1 MFHIIA
7 SLIFLYVS
15 FRLIVPLPLGRK
27 AKLAACAAL
36 LLISQQH
43 VFMRYVF
50 GGMASP
56 ELPLVMLLLLGWLFV
71 AFILL
76 AVFFLF
82 TDLAALLFLLARKAG
97 LPMVLPFS
105 PAGRAALLLA
115 LSLILSGVGVWQAV
129 REPDTRTVEITLDR
143 LPPALDGLSLVQI
156 TDPHASALLR
166 GPRMRAI
173 VDKTLALNPDLILLT
188 GDLVDGSPADRAA
201 DVAPL
206 NDLHA
211 RFGVFACAGNHE
223 YYSNYAAW
231 MKAFADL
238 GLTVLSNSHA
248 VLSVRGEPLVIAG
261 VTDPASSRFG
271 LPGPDV
277 EAALAG
283 VPEDVPVILLA
294 HQPRTAPENAR
305 AGVDL
310 QLSGHTHGGQILGLT
325 LLAKWF
331 NGGFLS
337 GWYTLDSGRPEPSR
351 MHLYVSTGA
360 GLWAGFPARL
370 GVPAEVTRI
379 VLRSAKRQE
388 K

>member
-1 MFHIIA
+1 MFHFIA
-7 SLIFLYVS
+7 GLIFLYVS
-15 FRLIVPLPLGRK
+15 FRLIVPLSLGRK
-27 AKLAACAAL
+27 AKLAVAAAL
-36 LLISQQH
+36 LLVSQQH
-43 VFMRYVF
+43 AFMRFF

-56 ELPLVMLLLLGWLFV
+56 ELPLAVLLLLGWCFV

-76 AVFFLF
+76 AIFFLLI
-82 TDLAALLFLLARKAG
+82 DLGALLFLLARKAG
-97 LPMVLPFS
+97 LSVFLPFS
-105 PAGRAALLLA
+105 PARRATLLLA
-115 LSLILSGVGVWQAV
+115 LSLILSGIGVWQAV
-129 REPDTRTVEITLDR
+129 REPDMRTVEVTLDR

-173 VDKTLALNPDLILLT
+173 VDKTLAADPDLILLT
-188 GDLVDGSPADRAA
+188 GDLVDGIPAVRAA

-206 NDLHA
+206 KDLHA
-211 RFGVFACAGNHE
+211 RFGVFACTGNHE

-231 MKAFADL
+231 MQAFTDL
-238 GLTVLSNSHA
+238 GLTVLSNSH
-248 VLSVRGEPLVIAG
+248 VLLSVRGEPLVIAG

-271 LPGPDV
+271 LPGPDIEV
-277 EAALAG
+277 ALAG
-283 VPEDVPVILLA
+283 APGNVPVILLA
-294 HQPRTAPENAR
+294 HQPRTAPDNAR

-310 QLSGHTHGGQILGLT
+310 QLSGHTHGGQILGLN

-337 GWYTLDSGRPEPSR
+337 GWYTLDSGRAGPSR
-351 MHLYVSTGA
+351 MHLYVSNGA

-379 VLRSAKRQE
+379 VLRSAKQPE

>member
-1 MFHIIA
+1 MFHFIA
-7 SLIFLYVS
+7 GLIFFYVS
-15 FRLIVPLPLGRK
+15 FRLIVPLSLGWK
-27 AKLAACAAL
+27 TKLAAAAAL

-43 VFMRYVF
+43 AFMRYVF

-56 ELPLVMLLLLGWLFV
+56 ELPLAVLLLLGWCFV

-76 AVFFLF
+76 AIFFLL

-97 LPMVLPFS
+97 LSVFLPFS
-105 PAGRAALLLA
+105 PARRAALLLA
-115 LSLILSGVGVWQAV
+115 LSLSLSGVGVWQAV
-129 REPDTRTVEITLDR
+129 REPDMRTVEVILDR

-173 VDKTLALNPDLILLT
+173 VDEALAVNPDLILLT
-188 GDLVDGSPADRAA
+188 GDLVDGTPAVRAA

-206 NDLHA
+206 KDLRA
-211 RFGVFACAGNHE
+211 RYGVFVCTGNHE
-223 YYSNYAAW
+223 YYSDYAAW
-231 MKAFADL
+231 MRAFTDL

-248 VLSVRGEPLVIAG
+248 VLSVRGESLVIAG
-261 VTDPASSRFG
+261 VTDPTSSRFG
-271 LPGPDV
+271 QPGPDI

-283 VPEDVPVILLA
+283 APGNVPVILLA
-294 HQPRTAPENAR
+294 HQPRTAPDNAR

-310 QLSGHTHGGQILGLT
+310 QLSGHTHGGQILGVN

-331 NGGFLS
+331 NNGFLS
-337 GWYTLDSGRPEPSR
+337 GWYTLDGGQAAPAR
-351 MHLYVSTGA
+351 MHLYVSNGA

-379 VLRSAKRQE
+379 VLRSAKQQE